1 MIADVDAAL
10 KTLLQTGLGV
20 SGVDMAFEPPT
31 KDWASRRS
39 GPTINLFLADIR
51 ENLERRSIDLVD
63 VRDDSGVV
71 VARRPRERTYSLT
84 YALTTW
90 ATNPDD
96 EHKLLGSALRCLLRH
111 DTLPPTPDRLFEPD
125 DPAADKPMPMRVGL
139 PSFSDR
145 LATEMWTAVGA
156 DYHPTLWVLIDV
168 PVGAGTDQPAGPP
181 QTQPPVF
188 VFQDDAQTIR
198 ERVLGEDPANP
209 GSLRTRT
216 RPAVTSEPSTTSA
229 KASGKP
235 AKDVSGKGGSGK
247 ASS

>member
-1 MIADVDAAL
+1 M
-10 KTLLQTGLGV
+10 
-20 SGVDMAFEPPT
+20 
-31 KDWASRRS
+31 
-39 GPTINLFLADIR
+39 NLFLADIR
-51 ENLERRSIDLVD
+51 ENLERRSIDLID
-63 VRDDSGVV
+63 VRDDSGAV

-84 YALTTW
+84 YAFTTW
-90 ATNPDD
+90 ATTSDD
-96 EHKLLGSALRCLLRH
+96 EHKLLGSALRVLLRH
-111 DTLPPTPDRLFEPD
+111 DTLPPTPDRLFDPD

-168 PVGAGTDQPAGPP
+168 PVGAGVDEPVGPP

-198 ERVLGEDPANP
+198 ERVLGEDPSNP

-216 RPAVTSEPSTTSA
+216 RPAVTSEAAP
-229 KASGKP
+229 ASG
-235 AKDVSGKGGSGK
+235 SGSSGSSAKGGSSSGKSGK
-247 ASS
+247 ATS